1 MKTLADIL
9 IETGIRYGT
18 LIRYRDMGLVPR
30 PEIIRHGRKGTDSLY
45 SNEVIPI
52 IRRIETLKGMNHTLA
67 EIREMREEKGELVA
81 AKPNPDYLTWAVKLG
96 EEVERKYPGHTVA
109 RIEFMEGE
117 TQPDGS
123 VIAHYRAKIVPRG
136 ETAKSGA

>member
-1 MKTLADIL
+1 MKTLSDVL
-9 IETGIRYGT
+9 RETGISYRT
-18 LIRYRDMGLVPR
+18 LVKYRQMGLVPK
-30 PEIIRHGRKGTDSLY
+30 PQIIRRGRMGTESLY
-45 SNEVIPI
+45 PDDVIPI